1 MDNLTHTL
9 FALALSRIRP
19 LSRHRLATPALVVAA
34 NFPDIDV
41 VSRLVLGPVG
51 YLEYHRGFTHA
62 ILGLIV
68 QAMFLVLV
76 LSFWDRRTRTAPTAT
91 STPESLAR
99 GSLAL
104 PIVLGLASHFA
115 LDYVISYGIR
125 PWLPFS
131 PSWYYG
137 DLVFVVD
144 PWLWLLFGGAAACCG
159 ERSIRGDRVW
169 TIVVAL
175 ASVVVF
181 FDPLERASLALRV
194 IWFPALIG
202 FALLRSTGAGAR
214 QPLRLGVALAVAT
227 LLYGSLLSLAR
238 RDATRIAERELEARF
253 DALDPIQRFALLP
266 QPTRPLRWMCVA
278 ETRTEVIWLEV
289 EAFSGVRDLERAPR
303 GLDDPRVDRARA
315 TPDGVVWDSFVR
327 FPWVRVVGEGADAR
341 VLLSDARY
349 WYTDFCTVEVPAR

>member
-1 MDNLTHTL
+1 VDNLTHTM

-34 NFPDIDV
+34 NFPDVDV
-41 VSRLVLGPVG
+41 MSGVVLGTVG

-62 ILGLIV
+62 ILGLFV
-68 QAMFLVLV
+68 QAVFLVLV
-76 LSFWDRRTRTAPTAT
+76 FSFWDRRTATANVGGRA
-91 STPESLAR
+91 S
-99 GSLAL
+99 GSLVW

-115 LDYVISYGIR
+115 LDYLISYGIR

-159 ERSIRGDRVW
+159 ERSTRGDRVW

-175 ASVVVF
+175 ASAVVF
-181 FDPLERASLALRV
+181 FDPLDRASLALRV
-194 IWFPALIG
+194 VWFPALIG

-214 QPLRLGVALAVAT
+214 RPLRLGIALAVAT
-227 LLYGSLLSLAR
+227 LLYGSLLALAR
-238 RDATRIAERELEARF
+238 LDATRIAERELAARLG
-253 DALDPIQRFALLP
+253 AADPVQRFALLP

-278 ETRTEVIWLEV
+278 ETRTELIWLEV
-289 EAFSGVRDLERAPR
+289 EAFSGALDLERAPR
-303 GLDDPRVDRARA
+303 LLVDPRIDRARA

-327 FPWVRVVGEGADAR
+327 FPWVRVVGDGPDAR
-341 VLLSDARY
+341 ILLSDARY
-349 WYTDFCTVEVPAR
+349 WYTDFCTVEVSSR

>member
-9 FALALSRIRP
+9 FALALARIRP

-34 NFPDIDV
+34 NFPDVDV
-41 VSRLVLGPVG
+41 VSRLVRGPVG
-51 YLEYHRGFTHA
+51 YLEYHRGFTHS
-62 ILGLIV
+62 ILGLVVLAVIL
-68 QAMFLVLV
+68 LVAFSL
-76 LSFWDRRTRTAPTAT
+76 WDRRTRPDLTVEPPRA
-91 STPESLAR
+91 SLV
-99 GSLAL
+99 L
-104 PIVLGLASHFA
+104 PIALGLASHFA
-115 LDYVISYGIR
+115 LDFLISYGIR

-159 ERSIRGDRVW
+159 KRSTRGDRAW
-169 TIVVAL
+169 LIVVAF

-181 FDPLERASLALRV
+181 FDPLDRASLALRV
-194 IWFPALIG
+194 IWFPTLIA

-214 QPLRLGVALAVAT
+214 RPLLLGITLAVT
-227 LLYGSLLSLAR
+227 CLLYGSLLAR
-238 RDATRIAERELEARF
+238 ARHDATQIAERELAARF
-253 DALDPIQRFALLP
+253 DAADPVLRFALLP

-278 ETRTEVIWLEV
+278 ETRDEVVWLEV
-289 EAFSGVRDLERAPR
+289 DAFEGVLGLERSPR
-303 GLDDPRVDRARA
+303 GLVDPRVGLARA
-315 TPDGVVWDSFVR
+315 TPDGVVWESFAR
-327 FPWVRVVGEGADAR
+327 FPWVRVVGDGPDAR